1 MTPGFRKE
9 NKDESISVPSSVSGY
24 RTFRMK
30 RLHQRAEI
38 NRDHSFPGF
47 IMNRSLS
54 MNRSFPLFAA
64 LLLAIPSIGI
74 AQPAQ
79 TAPQTN
85 SAPQAAMPPSSRST
99 PSQTTPAAATT
110 DKSDTAHYIIGPE
123 DSLQITVWRE
133 PTLSGTV
140 PVRPDGKI
148 SMVLLGDV
156 QAAGLTPMKLSADIT
171 ERLKKYIQ
179 DPSVSVI
186 VLAVN
191 SQRIFLIGE
200 VGHAGAIPMTPG
212 MTPLQAIAAAGGL
225 TPFANSKHIYILRGT
240 GASQQKIPF
249 NYKDA
254 LKGDS
259 KQDIALLPNDTIVVR

>member
-9 NKDESISVPSSVSGY
+9 NKDDSITVPSSVSGY
-24 RTFRMK
+24 QTFGMK
-30 RLHQRAEI
+30 RLHQRVAI
-38 NRDHSFPGF
+38 SRDHSFRSLV
-47 IMNRSLS
+47 MNRSLP
-54 MNRSFPLFAA
+54 MNRSLFFCAA
-64 LLLAIPSIGI
+64 LLLAMPSAVF
-74 AQPAQ
+74 AQQAQ
-79 TAPQTN
+79 ALPSPAPQTKA
-85 SAPQAAMPPSSRST
+85 STPPSS
-99 PSQTTPAAATT
+99 PSASPQSASAAPTT

-191 SQRIFLIGE
+191 SQRVFLIGE

-249 NYKDA
+249 NYKNA

>member
-54 MNRSFPLFAA
+54 MNRSFSLFAA
-64 LLLAIPSIGI
+64 LLLAIPTIGI

-79 TAPQTN
+79 TSPQTHPAPPQSAPQTN

-225 TPFANSKHIYILRGT
+225 TPFANSKHIYIR
-240 GASQQKIPF
+240 
-249 NYKDA
+249 
-254 LKGDS
+254 
-259 KQDIALLPNDTIVVR
+259 R